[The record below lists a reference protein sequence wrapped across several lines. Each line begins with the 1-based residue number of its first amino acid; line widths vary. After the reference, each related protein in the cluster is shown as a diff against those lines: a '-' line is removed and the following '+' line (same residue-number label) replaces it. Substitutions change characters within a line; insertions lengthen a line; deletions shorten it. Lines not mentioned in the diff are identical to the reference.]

1 MSGSALRYASF
12 VVRVWQHV
20 EPRVDVE
27 HIQTGD
33 RMRAVSLADV
43 AAWMD
48 RIASGP
54 VGAEPSAP
62 VSEER

>member
-1 MSGSALRYASF
+1 MTESALRYASF

-33 RMRAVSLADV
+33 RVRAVSLADAV
-43 AAWMD
+43 AWMD

-54 VGAEPSAP
+54 AGPEPSAP
-62 VSEER
+62 ISEVR